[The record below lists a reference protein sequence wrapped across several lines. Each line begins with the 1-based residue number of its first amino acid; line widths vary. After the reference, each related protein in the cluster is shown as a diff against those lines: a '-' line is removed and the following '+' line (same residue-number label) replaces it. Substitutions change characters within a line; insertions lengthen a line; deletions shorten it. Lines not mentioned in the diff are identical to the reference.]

1 MPNMSGTSN
10 TPSADQTAT
19 LTDQTTASPTEQAAA
34 LTDQTAASTGQ
45 TAPTLQISGLS
56 PAQDSAAAAGAA
68 SQTNTAADQLIWLE
82 PVFHGKIWGGRR
94 LETAYG
100 YHIPAGP
107 VGECWAISAHPNGVC
122 RIAEG
127 PFAGQT
133 LAWLWDNH
141 RELFGN
147 LEGDVFP
154 LLIKILDAEGDLSI
168 QVHPDDTYAAE
179 HEHGSLGK
187 KECWY
192 VLDAAPN
199 GTIIVGQRA
208 HDRAEF
214 AQMVE
219 EGRWDDLLNEI
230 PIKAGDFF
238 QIDPGTVHAIKAGTL
253 ILETQQS
260 SDITYRVYDYDRTGD
275 DGKPRPLHIAQSID
289 VVDYEAEA
297 PTSGTVTAP
306 EVDGITRLATTDRYT
321 VERVRVNGPRTLAQT
336 HPFYCISVIDGAGA
350 ICGRAVHAGSHLLAP
365 STVEALEL
373 DGEMTL
379 ICSWV

>member
-1 MPNMSGTSN
+1 MSSMPGTSN

-45 TAPTLQISGLS
+45 TAPTPQASGLS

-68 SQTNTAADQLIWLE
+68 SQTSTTAGQLIWLE

-94 LETAYG
+94 LEAVYG

-219 EGRWDDLLNEI
+219 EGRWDDLLNEV

-289 VVDYEAEA
+289 VVNYEAEA

-336 HPFYCISVIDGAGA
+336 HPFCCISVIDGAGA

>member
-1 MPNMSGTSN
+1 MSSTSN
-10 TPSADQTAT
+10 TPPSTPCAADATTSAVSQPGTPGT
-19 LTDQTTASPTEQAAA
+19 QPGAAIS
-34 LTDQTAASTGQ
+34 TAAHPST
-45 TAPTLQISGLS
+45 PT
-56 PAQDSAAAAGAA
+56 
-68 SQTNTAADQLIWLE
+68 ADQLIWLE

-94 LETAYG
+94 LETTYG
-100 YHIPAGP
+100 YQIPAGP

-168 QVHPDDTYAAE
+168 QVHPDDAYAAE

-192 VLDAAPN
+192 VLDAAPD
-199 GTIIVGQRA
+199 GTIIVGQHAR
-208 HDRAEF
+208 DRAEF

-219 EGRWDDLLNEI
+219 EGRWSELLNEV
-230 PIKAGDFF
+230 PIKPGDFF

-289 VVDYEAEA
+289 VVDYAMQA
-297 PTSGTVTAP
+297 PADGTVTAP
-306 EVDGITRLATTDRYT
+306 EVDGVTRLATTDRYT
-321 VERVRVNGPRTLAQT
+321 VERVRVHGPRTLAQP
-336 HPFYCISVIDGAGA
+336 HPFYCVSVIEGTGT
-350 ICGRAVHAGSHLLAP
+350 ICGRAVQAGSHLLAP
-365 STVEALEL
+365 STAATLEL